1 MKLQKITAYVGL
13 VAGSVLA
20 LSSTPAQAF
29 SFNSGSDLGS
39 CSAVPL
45 EKLAAD
51 EASSSTISSCE
62 TADGFLLEAGPNGA
76 KLTTKQVNGVKGTG
90 VYFHSSAAGEG
101 SQQEID
107 HGESLTLSVLKGPS
121 VLKSLDLAFLYKKG
135 NYNVAFGD
143 IVNEVA
149 QVTAGGITGTLK
161 VLSDTTAEW
170 KWGDILQ
177 TINAVS
183 PSNSTGGGWYS
194 IANPFGDA
202 KVDTVVLTSS
212 TETGTSH
219 KYSDFALVGATV
231 PEPATIAGLGLVAG
245 ALFTARRRK
254 NRNAC

>member
-45 EKLAAD
+45 EKLGND
-51 EASSSTISSCE
+51 QASTGPSSCE
-62 TADGFLLEAGPNGA
+62 TADGFLLEAGDGG
-76 KLTTKQVNGVKGTG
+76 KLTTKEVNGVKATG
-90 VYFHSSAAGEG
+90 VYLHSSKDGKG

-107 HGESLTLSVLKGPS
+107 HGETLTLSLLKGPS
-121 VLKSLDLAFLYKKG
+121 ILKSLDLAFLYKEG
-135 NYNVAFGD
+135 NTTVAFGD
-143 IVNEVA
+143 KVNEIA
-149 QVTAGGITGTLK
+149 QITAGGITGTLK

-170 KWGDILQ
+170 KWGVIEQ
-177 TINAVS
+177 TLTALS

-194 IANPFGDA
+194 IANPFGDL
-202 KVDTVVLTSS
+202 KVDKVVFTSPA
-212 TETGTSH
+212 ETGGTSYH
-219 KYSDFALVGATV
+219 YSDYALVGATV

-254 NRNAC
+254 SRNAG